1 MARDYYWGRYF
12 GDCVETTNHDDQQNK
27 KETKMKDEKILIMR
41 DKKNPKRVIARDIS
55 TGKEAEAI
63 CSDSDEFDFNTGAKL
78 AFKRL
83 MKNGESEK
91 KKPWTGKVF
100 CMCDIPG
107 IYTKGRIY
115 KIVDGVPYIDVYLFS
130 PFHAMGYYI
139 IHNNE
144 KIRPI
149 TDGKSIAQKIT
160 DYKSFIK
167 VIEDYHFG
175 GYDKPLEE
183 VLVEVK
189 ED

>member
-1 MARDYYWGRYF
+1 
-12 GDCVETTNHDDQQNK
+12 
-27 KETKMKDEKILIMR
+27 MKDEKILIMR

-63 CSDSDEFDFNTGAKL
+63 CSDSDKFDFNMGAKL
-78 AFKRL
+78 AFRRL

-100 CMCDIPG
+100 CTCDIPG

-115 KIVDGVPYIDVYLFS
+115 KIVDGVPYIDV
-130 PFHAMGYYI
+130 FHFWHYDGDKNGDETFRALND
-139 IHNNE
+139 NNSIDQ
-144 KIRPI
+144 KI
-149 TDGKSIAQKIT
+149 IAQKIT

-167 VIEDYHFG
+167 VIDSYNFG
-175 GYDKPLEE
+175 GFYGKPLEE

>member
-1 MARDYYWGRYF
+1 MARYVYSCCQ
-12 GDCVETTNHDDQQNK
+12 CVMPGEKIHFTDGLREFRQDK

-78 AFKRL
+78 AFRRL

-100 CMCDIPG
+100 CTCDIPG

-115 KIVDGVPYIDVYLFS
+115 KIVDGVPYIDTVPIPPYCDL
-130 PFHAMGYYI
+130 
-139 IHNNE
+139 
-144 KIRPI
+144 KIR
-149 TDGKSIAQKIT
+149 TLTGNKSIIKKIT

-167 VIEDYHFG
+167 VIEDFNFYFDEK
-175 GYDKPLEE
+175 DKPLEE

>member
-1 MARDYYWGRYF
+1 
-12 GDCVETTNHDDQQNK
+12 
-27 KETKMKDEKILIMR
+27 MKDEKILIMR

-78 AFKRL
+78 AFRRL

-100 CMCDIPG
+100 CTCDIPG

-115 KIVDGVPYIDVYLFS
+115 EIVDGVPYVDASLFS
-130 PFHAMGYYI
+130 PYYYYDQKFRTLHGNDSI
-139 IHNNE
+139 AQ
-144 KIRPI
+144 KI
-149 TDGKSIAQKIT
+149 IAQKIT

-167 VIEDYHFG
+167 AIEDIHFG